1 MFPFDPQNSP
11 EPDVIGTAGTG
22 QGRRRWPRYLAAGGV
37 LALTGIIAATAVSSH
52 GHHAAAPRAPGSP
65 SIPAPAVP
73 VVMPSQAWVVSLDI
87 ANWPMPGSTTGS
99 LSTMFAGGVAGNR
112 GWDLTV
118 RGIAGP
124 GHRCVAEV
132 LLDGTDAYPL
142 PARPALRTP
151 AGDLAFIALGT
162 GSPGV
167 GVGLVQRTGPG
178 QVWIDPGG
186 IGGMQISVPV
196 LAEIACGKPYYL
208 AGFAYPLA
216 GKLNL
221 WAASHGAPAREYIVP
236 TRLSHPKVL
245 RVWESTG

>member
-1 MFPFDPQNSP
+1 MFPFAPQDSP

-22 QGRRRWPRYLAAGGV
+22 QGRERRRRYLAACGV
-37 LALTGIIAATAVSSH
+37 LVLAGIIAATALSSQ
-52 GHHAAAPRAPGSP
+52 GHHAAAPRPAGGPA
-65 SIPAPAVP
+65 IPAPAVP
-73 VVMPSQAWVVSLDI
+73 VVMPSQAWVFSLDI
-87 ANWPMPGSTTGS
+87 ANWPMPGSGTGS
-99 LSTMFAGGVAGNR
+99 LRTMFAGGVAGNK

-167 GVGLVQRTGPG
+167 GVGLVQSAGPG
-178 QVWIDPGG
+178 QVRIDPGG
-186 IGGMQISVPV
+186 IGGLQISVPI
-196 LAEIACGKPYYL
+196 LAETACGKPYYL

-216 GKLNL
+216 GKLDL
-221 WAASHGAPAREYIVP
+221 WAASGGASAREYVVP
-236 TRLSHPKVL
+236 TRLSRPKVL